1 MADSVCNAN
10 LGDENLEFLS
20 EDSEAS
26 EYSDHEND
34 GHEVAAATADH
45 LKNKEAKLE
54 ADFAADDDDTHGDGD
69 GDGDDDDDDD
79 DNDGQLARGK
89 TIHLQLQTQTS
100 TSKIATTGHPN
111 YGFGKRWSKSE
122 DVLLKSLV
130 EKHGE
135 SWDIIGTHF
144 KDRLEQQVQQRW
156 AKVLNP
162 ELIKGPWTRDE
173 DEKVIELVRRF
184 GPKKWTLIARY
195 LNGRIGKQCRER
207 WHNHLNPNIKKTAWT
222 EEEDKIIYNAHIKLG
237 NQWAKIAK
245 LLPGRTDNAI
255 KNHWNSTMRRKYD
268 AERRS
273 VNTLTTGD
281 LKSSRTHLI
290 TLIKSGGIGGI
301 GAKPPQQQQQ
311 QQQAGHG
318 KINELNGDSN
328 MATSDSCNE
337 ENIAKKDVKANN
349 ATAAAGGGA
358 DGLGKLVSI
367 SASAQS
373 LLQYT
378 DLKLGHRPTPNIL
391 KRSRKQNAAV
401 DNGQATTQ
409 HPYVELKSE
418 YKNKLPESPVITPI
432 KSLPFSPSQFL
443 RSPCLTTFEDMN
455 LRASTPVTKV
465 YNRVGMEI
473 KKELESSS
481 IETPH
486 KSIVGLRTPTPF
498 KNALAAIGK
507 REKRDGRSYIPSSP
521 SSLVEDL
528 AEIINEEQMNDS
540 DLNNSSKGVGEN
552 TERDDRSDLECSN
565 SLAYRSV
572 HSPAPK
578 RTRKSL
584 LPSWGYNI
592 QYGKKTL
599 PFETETPSK
608 FLSSEQSPAHFS
620 PSNIMK
626 DSLCGGQ
633 DLLFD
638 EGKKENRP
646 YYHRLRGST
655 SDHLLDPKW
664 ARVACGKTKD
674 QIFMEQQAHAC
685 LALMPRSLNFEKQ
698 K

>member
-1 MADSVCNAN
+1 MADGSIGRN
-10 LGDENLEFLS
+10 LPFDPIS
-20 EDSEAS
+20 EDSETS
-26 EYSDHEND
+26 EYSDHDNEECGALD
-34 GHEVAAATADH
+34 DDMQAPKLT
-45 LKNKEAKLE
+45 KLE
-54 ADFAADDDDTHGDGD
+54 TQLQMAKVEVGLIEHT
-69 GDGDDDDDDD
+69 
-79 DNDGQLARGK
+79 DNV
-89 TIHLQLQTQTS
+89 QLQTQ
-100 TSKIATTGHPN
+100 SKTTTGHPN

-135 SWDIIGTHF
+135 HWDIIGTHF

-273 VNTLTTGD
+273 VTSVTGGD

-290 TLIKSGGIGGI
+290 TLIKAGGIVKCRQALYCNSANQLNNTSNSNMTIDSCYEENSVKDSGNDVI
-301 GAKPPQQQQQ
+301 GAASSAASCDPQS
-311 QQQAGHG
+311 GHD
-318 KINELNGDSN
+318 NGLSI
-328 MATSDSCNE
+328 ATQ
-337 ENIAKKDVKANN
+337 
-349 ATAAAGGGA
+349 T
-358 DGLGKLVSI
+358 
-367 SASAQS
+367 
-373 LLQYT
+373 LLQYA
-378 DLKLGHRPTPNIL
+378 DLKLSRSTPNIL
-391 KRSRKQNAAV
+391 KRSRKQNSDV
-401 DNGQATTQ
+401 PIN
-409 HPYVELKSE
+409 
-418 YKNKLPESPVITPI
+418 NKQKGEFKTKLSESPIITPI

-443 RSPCLTTFEDMN
+443 KSPCLTTFEDMN

-486 KSIVGLRTPTPF
+486 KSLIGLRTPTPF

-507 REKRDGRSYIPSSP
+507 KRDGRSYVPSSP

-528 AEIINEEQMNDS
+528 AEIISEEKMIDTEINC
-540 DLNNSSKGVGEN
+540 SKGGDEHL
-552 TERDDRSDLECSN
+552 SDLEYSN
-565 SLAYRSV
+565 TLSHIRM
-572 HSPAPK
+572 HSPVSK
-578 RTRKSL
+578 RARKSL
-584 LPSWGYNI
+584 LPSWNVNI
-592 QYGKKTL
+592 QQYGKKTQ

-608 FLSSEQSPAHFS
+608 FLTSGQSVVHFS
-620 PSNIMK
+620 PGNIMK
-626 DSLCGGQ
+626 DTLCVDSGQ
-633 DLLFD
+633 NLLFD

-646 YYHRLRGST
+646 YCHWLLGSS

-674 QIFMEQQAHAC
+674 QIFMEEQAYAC
-685 LALMPRSLNFEKQ
+685 LQNLALMPRSLNFEKQ